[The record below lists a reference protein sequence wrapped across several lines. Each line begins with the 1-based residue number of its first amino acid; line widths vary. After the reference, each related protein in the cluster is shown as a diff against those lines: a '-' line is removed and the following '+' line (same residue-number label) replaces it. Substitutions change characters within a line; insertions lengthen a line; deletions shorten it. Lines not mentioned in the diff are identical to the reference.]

1 MMNEFPKKIRPKR
14 SRPKRKWMAMALLA
28 GAMIFAPAAPQVFH
42 LPQVF
47 DPPRALAHWAAGHR
61 GAPSSWKESVNRAA
75 PGFTL
80 VDQKGRPLSL
90 SNLRG
95 KAILLNF
102 GFTSCTDLCPL
113 QTANMLEVLRRIG
126 PGVPVHAIMI
136 TTDPEVDRIKV
147 LRAYG
152 RRYGIDTRNWSF
164 LTGPREALQKVW
176 SAYGVSVA
184 PLARGLVDHNY
195 VLALIDA
202 GGNWRATYHGEAWD
216 VKRVAED
223 FRKILPR
230 PLAMRR

>member
-1 MMNEFPKKIRPKR
+1 MM
-14 SRPKRKWMAMALLA
+14 A
-28 GAMIFAPAAPQVFH
+28 
-42 LPQVF
+42 
-47 DPPRALAHWAAGHR
+47 
-61 GAPSSWKESVNRAA
+61 
-75 PGFTL
+75 
-80 VDQKGRPLSL
+80 
-90 SNLRG
+90 
-95 KAILLNF
+95 
-102 GFTSCTDLCPL
+102 
-113 QTANMLEVLRRIG
+113 VLRRIG

-136 TTDPEVDRIKV
+136 TTDPEVDRIQV

-164 LTGPREALQKVW
+164 LTGPREALQRVW